1 MSRTEQKCIRA
12 AFYDTGLS
20 RVQSQ
25 SWSNY
30 SYEAK
35 VKVQDVNTGNRT
47 NLQIGIAGRLQN
59 QSDFYIA
66 YFNGSQSIV
75 LAKVVNGSWTTIGSY
90 AGNYT
95 EDSYHTV
102 KLSMLGTSIKVSVGG
117 TERIS
122 TTDAQFASGT
132 IGVFASQGTGRFD
145 DVKISQ

>member
-1 MSRTEQKCIRA
+1 M
-12 AFYDTGLS
+12 
-20 RVQSQ
+20 
-25 SWSNY
+25 
-30 SYEAK
+30 
-35 VKVQDVNTGNRT
+35 
-47 NLQIGIAGRLQN
+47 
-59 QSDFYIA
+59 
-66 YFNGSQSIV
+66 
-75 LAKVVNGSWTTIGSY
+75 NGSWTTIGSY